1 MSNRYTKD
9 NIGNTLPAIEIP
21 KIFRSA
27 DEYLASLVEE
37 GATIRYGNQHPIEL
51 TKRIKEELQVIR
63 SIGGANYF
71 LFYHNMVK
79 VAKEELG
86 IWVGPGRNNSAGSV
100 INYCLGI
107 TSIDPI
113 KHGLLWERFMG
124 EMVPDI
130 DLDLDEIGRDK
141 LLDWLKAEYGD
152 EHVAHLSTSDG
163 YAHLCGIVVT
173 CNPLRDYTPLV
184 YRDSQYSDGEQVLC
198 TEVDGLAARKS
209 GLVQIDLLSY
219 NVLSVLKDTV
229 ALIKE
234 RQGIALNLDEIAIDD
249 AKTFELLQSGQ
260 VRGTFFGVF
269 KKYHSVGLHPANF
282 EEMVALF
289 ALSNLW
295 LDGFYVEPCEYIEAK
310 RQALK
315 MVYESVLEEQI
326 LSETYGLMIY
336 QEQFMRL
343 VQDFAALSK
352 TESYELWRALRKED
366 IEAMNKSFDL
376 FFEKARQNGRSKDEA
391 LRIFNKYLLTEQ
403 GLESGY
409 SNKAHAVCYTWM
421 AYQLLYLKVHFPQEY
436 FSTAIKYCKDKE
448 EVDELKTEYQQIKNL
463 IQHHE

>member
-1 MSNRYTKD
+1 M
-9 NIGNTLPAIEIP
+9 
-21 KIFRSA
+21 
-27 DEYLASLVEE
+27 
-37 GATIRYGNQHPIEL
+37 RYGNQRPIEF

-130 DLDLDEIGRDK
+130 DLDLDEVGRDK
-141 LLDWLKAEYGD
+141 LLDWLRAEYGD

-163 YAHLCGIVVT
+163 YAHPCGIVVT

-184 YRDSQYSDGEQVLC
+184 YRDSRYSDGEQVLC
-198 TEVDGLAARKS
+198 TEVDGLAAKKS

-219 NVLSVLKDTV
+219 NVLSILKDTV

-269 KKYHSVGLHPANF
+269 KKYHSVGLFPANF

-289 ALSNLW
+289 ALRDLW

-310 RQALK
+310 RQASK
-315 MVYESVLEEQI
+315 IVYESVLEEQI
-326 LSETYGLMIY
+326 LSETYGLMLY

-366 IEAMNKSFDL
+366 IEAMNKSFEL

-391 LRIFNKYLLTEQ
+391 LRIFHKYLLTEQ

-421 AYQLLYLKVHFPQEY
+421 AYQLFYLKVHFPQEY
-436 FSTAIKYCKDKE
+436 FSTAIKYCKDKK
-448 EVDELKTEYQQIKNL
+448 EVDELKTEYQQIKN
-463 IQHHE
+463 

>member
-37 GATIRYGNQHPIEL
+37 GATVRYGNQRPIEL

-71 LFYHNMVK
+71 LFYHNMVR

-113 KHGLLWERFMG
+113 KHGLLWECFMG

-130 DLDLDEIGRDK
+130 DLDLDEVGRDK
-141 LLDWLKAEYGD
+141 LLDWLRAEYGD
-152 EHVAHLSTSDG
+152 EHVAHLSTSNG

-173 CNPLRDYTPLV
+173 GNPLRDYTPLV

-198 TEVDGLAARKS
+198 TEADWLAARKS
-209 GLVQIDLLSY
+209 GLLQINLLSY
-219 NVLSVLKDTV
+219 NVLSALKDTV

-249 AKTFELLQSGQ
+249 TKTFELFQNGQ

-269 KKYHSVGLHPANF
+269 KKYHSVGLHPNNF

-289 ALSNLW
+289 ALR
-295 LDGFYVEPCEYIEAK
+295 GEPCEYLEAK
-310 RQALK
+310 RQASEI
-315 MVYESVLEEQI
+315 VYESVLEEQI

-336 QEQFMRL
+336 REQFMRL

-352 TESYELWRALRKED
+352 TESYELWRALSKED

-376 FFEKARQNGRSKDEA
+376 FFEKARLNGRSKDEA
-391 LRIFNKYLLTEQ
+391 LRIFNKYLLTVQ
-403 GLESGY
+403 RLESGY

-421 AYQLLYLKVHFPQEY
+421 DYQLLYLKAHFPQEY

-448 EVDELKTEYQQIKNL
+448 EVDELKTEYQQIKNQ